1 MANDLILEIT
11 NVGPISKAKIDI
23 GKINVVGG
31 KNSTGKS
38 TSSKLLYSFLRA
50 NSPFADELILK
61 NCIRLINNILR
72 RVDYE
77 IVSEEDSNELK
88 RMSSLMFEFRRRS
101 EDYYSPDFNIY
112 DITSYTQILNEIL
125 NKYEKNE
132 VAKFYSYEN
141 SLRELNYLTTE
152 ILNNPHKFYSSKLK
166 EILFSEI
173 NDQIPYNM
181 SSPIFP
187 KAILRSNEY
196 DFKDEFDFFQ
206 YIQYTADRKERRSNS
221 RLFRSK
227 PNRNSNY
234 FDEELK
240 EYSEDRYVYHR
251 NSYPIEHVFYLDSF
265 SIFDEGRNGLFYTEH
280 VENLKNKLN
289 SRYQYKA
296 GINEELDI
304 KIDNLLNSIT
314 DLIGG
319 KIVQNKSELEF
330 ISNDSISSPMKSTAS
345 GIKQI
350 GLIQKLLAN
359 RSLIPGSFLIIDE
372 PEVNLHPEWQVKFAE
387 ILVLIALEL
396 DISLYINTHSPMFI
410 EAISLYSD
418 FYDLLDETN
427 FYLTEEKYFVQE
439 KESGPPKRKKHQLIK
454 ETDTSWIFKE
464 GYEFKK
470 IDPRDMGAVYENL
483 SEPYDILDD
492 IKSKLIFKDSN
503 KSNDIK
509 G

>member
-1 MANDLILEIT
+1 MANDLILEIS
-11 NVGPISKAKIDI
+11 NVGPIFNAKIDI

-50 NSPFADELILK
+50 NSPFSDELILK
-61 NCIRLINNILR
+61 NCILLINRILR

-77 IVSEEDSNELK
+77 MISEEDSNELK
-88 RMSSLMFEFRRRS
+88 RMSSLMFEFKRRPQ
-101 EDYYSPDFNIY
+101 DYYYPDFDLY
-112 DITSYTQILNEIL
+112 DIMSYTRILNEIL
-125 NKYEKNE
+125 DKYEKDD

-166 EILFSEI
+166 EVLFSEI
-173 NDQIPYNM
+173 NDQISFNKASHVLPR
-181 SSPIFP
+181 
-187 KAILRSNEY
+187 AILKSDQF
-196 DFKDEFDFFQ
+196 DFEDEFDFYQ
-206 YIQYTADRKERRSNS
+206 YIQFTGNRRGRRSNG
-221 RLFRSK
+221 RPFKLK
-227 PNRNSNY
+227 HIRNSDY
-234 FDEELK
+234 FDEDLK
-240 EYSEDRYVYHR
+240 EYSEDRYIYHR
-251 NSYPIEHVFYLDSF
+251 NSYPIEHVLYLDSF
-265 SIFDEGRNGLFYTEH
+265 SIFDEGRNGLFNTEH
-280 VENLKNKLN
+280 VDNLNNKLN

-304 KIDNLLNSIT
+304 KIDDLLDSIT
-314 DLIGG
+314 ELIGG

-330 ISNDSISSPMKSTAS
+330 VSNDNISSPMKSTAS

-350 GLIQKLLAN
+350 GIVQKLLAN

-427 FYLTEEKYFVQE
+427 FYLTEEEYFVQE
-439 KESGPPKRKKHQLIK
+439 KESGSPKRRKVHYAKTVRPVI
-454 ETDTSWIFKE
+454 
-464 GYEFKK
+464 
-470 IDPRDMGAVYENL
+470 
-483 SEPYDILDD
+483 
-492 IKSKLIFKDSN
+492 
-503 KSNDIK
+503 
-509 G
+509 